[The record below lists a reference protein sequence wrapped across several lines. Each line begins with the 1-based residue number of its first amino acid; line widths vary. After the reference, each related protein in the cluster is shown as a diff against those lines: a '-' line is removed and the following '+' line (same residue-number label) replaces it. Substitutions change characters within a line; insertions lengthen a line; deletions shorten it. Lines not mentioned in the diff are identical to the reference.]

1 MIQITH
7 FLHTAIVVTDLA
19 RSEHFYGTVLGLPK
33 VERNLKFPGAWY
45 EIAGIQIH
53 LMQAA
58 VVDGAPELPVRSI
71 PWAEKWGRNPHLAL
85 AVTDLAGVKAT
96 LDRAGYVYQMSASGR
111 PALFVQDPDGHVIEL
126 GEVQN

>member
-1 MIQITH
+1 MLKITQ
-7 FLHTAIVVTDLA
+7 FLHAAIVVQDLT

-33 VERNLKFPGAWY
+33 VERNLKFPGVWY

-53 LMQAA
+53 LMQARA
-58 VVDGAPELPVRSI
+58 EGSVPQIPGRST
-71 PWAEKWGRNPHLAL
+71 PLAEKWGRNPHLAF
-85 AVTDLAGVKAT
+85 AVIDLEAIKVT
-96 LDRAGYVYQMSASGR
+96 LDRAGYVYQMSSSGR